1 MKIGQGTT
9 AYPLVFL
16 MVQSA
21 DHVTGLTGAAPTVTL
36 SKNGGAFG
44 AAAGAVTEI
53 AYGWYKVAGNATD
66 NNTLGPLALH
76 ATAASGGD
84 PTDVLFEV
92 VAEDLTTAV
101 IATVTNLTNAPTA
114 GDLTAASGGDPTD
127 VLFEVVAEDLT
138 TAVIA
143 TVTNLTNAPTAG
155 DLTATMKASVV
166 TATHSHAYG
175 ANYGGKT
182 FEQLFGKVVSM
193 LCGPTAGL
201 GTPTEIFK
209 TPVSGVTD
217 VTTTNDGVNRTGT
230 TLA

>member
-114 GDLTAASGGDPTD
+114 GDLTAA
-127 VLFEVVAEDLT
+127 
-138 TAVIA
+138 
-143 TVTNLTNAPTAG
+143 
-155 DLTATMKASVV
+155 MKTSVV